1 MAGYHT
7 NPYSTVTPVRDDK
20 YLNVI
25 NQAEKITLQIVFV
38 LLLIYFPIHGRIRML
53 NLSIATEF
61 IYKSSVSAVLC
72 ERDKF

>member
-1 MAGYHT
+1 MAGKHT

-20 YLNVI
+20 YFNVI

-53 NLSIATEF
+53 NLSITTEF

-72 ERDKF
+72 ERDNF